1 MKFKKKYRIF
11 IFQPYPKFGG
21 ADRSIIRMINAN
33 TTANFTLISLTKC
46 NYKKHLNKKINYIE
60 LKAKRTLFS
69 IFELKKKVL
78 SLTKK
83 SKNQKNIFVSNQ
95 NFANIVTILSLQ
107 KIKNLKT
114 ILIDR
119 NHLDELNNPKNF
131 IDFIKK
137 KIILLLIKLTYKNAN
152 AVVGI
157 SKILSKDLSKF
168 IQKKVQVIYN
178 PAMDSSIYLKVSNN
192 IKLPKEVFKKK
203 IILNVGFFENQKDQ
217 ITILKAF
224 KLLTFKF
231 TNLHLILIGRG
242 SLLENLKE
250 FVKSQ
255 NLEKKVSFLTSINNP
270 TNYYKIADLFVL
282 SSKYEGFGN
291 VLVEALKHNCPVI
304 TSNCKA
310 GPMEIIGN
318 GKFGDYFNVGD
329 YKNLEN
335 KINKFLKN
343 SSELKNKTMCAK
355 KHLKRFGLKNNKLA
369 FDKLFNNV

>member
-33 TTANFTLISLTKC
+33 TTASFTLISLTKC
-46 NYKKHLNKKINYIE
+46 DYKKHLNKKINYIE
-60 LKAKRTLFS
+60 LKAKRALFS

-78 SLTKK
+78 GLIHK

-119 NHLDELNNPKNF
+119 NHLDELDNPKNF

-137 KIILLLIKLTYKNAN
+137 KIMLLLIKLTYKNAN

-168 IQKKVQVIYN
+168 IKKKVQIIYN

-192 IKLPKEVFKKK
+192 IKLPKKVFKKK

-217 ITILKAF
+217 ITILKDF
-224 KLLTFKF
+224 KLLT
-231 TNLHLILIGRG
+231 L
-242 SLLENLKE
+242 
-250 FVKSQ
+250 
-255 NLEKKVSFLTSINNP
+255 
-270 TNYYKIADLFVL
+270 
-282 SSKYEGFGN
+282 
-291 VLVEALKHNCPVI
+291 
-304 TSNCKA
+304 
-310 GPMEIIGN
+310 
-318 GKFGDYFNVGD
+318 
-329 YKNLEN
+329 
-335 KINKFLKN
+335 
-343 SSELKNKTMCAK
+343 
-355 KHLKRFGLKNNKLA
+355 
-369 FDKLFNNV
+369 